1 MIVVNRRT
9 FIAKQGCFNE
19 AISLLKSF
27 SRADLT
33 YRFYRPRYAPFSTI
47 AFEVEF
53 ASVAEMDRVWDEWS
67 ASPEAATFMS
77 RWVEITEPG
86 GTNEVWTLE

>member
-9 FIAKQGCFNE
+9 FIAKRGHLSE
-19 AISLLKSF
+19 VISLLKAGDQKRF
-27 SRADLT
+27 P
-33 YRFYRPRYAPFSTI
+33 YRVYRPHYAPFDTV

-53 ASVAEMDRVWDEWS
+53 TSVAEMDSAWDEWA
-67 ASPEAATFMS
+67 ASPEAATFNS
-77 RWVEITEPG
+77 RWVEITETG